1 MDSFRG
7 LTLSE
12 PSSLIKAS
20 PIALAFSR
28 GKITATVVRQKVS
41 HIAGACLWV
50 WEHDGPLAWGVVCF
64 VVDGVLVIL
73 SLIVWGVTVT
83 GTTGVIEVSSV
94 IRVAE
99 YGAPDSESIEM
110 SPGAEH
116 CALDFRGFRH

>member
-1 MDSFRG
+1 M
-7 LTLSE
+7 
-12 PSSLIKAS
+12 
-20 PIALAFSR
+20 
-28 GKITATVVRQKVS
+28 
-41 HIAGACLWV
+41 AG
-50 WEHDGPLAWGVVCF
+50 GVVCF

-110 SPGAEH
+110 SPGRNIARLILGVYVIEVSLLENDLFILLGTFLNGPDIVMIGS
-116 CALDFRGFRH
+116 AVRFDLE